1 MPTANDDSVDS
12 TVDEADDSTVNTDEE
27 DTNTADTEE
36 VEDTNDAAE
45 NVSQPIVVVKRNQ

>member
-1 MPTANDDSVDS
+1 M
-12 TVDEADDSTVNTDEE
+12 DEADDSTVNTDEE